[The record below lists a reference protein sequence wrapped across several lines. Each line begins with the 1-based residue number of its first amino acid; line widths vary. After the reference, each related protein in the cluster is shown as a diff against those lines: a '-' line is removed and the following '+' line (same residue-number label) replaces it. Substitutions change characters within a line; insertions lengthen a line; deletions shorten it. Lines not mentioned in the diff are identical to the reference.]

1 MFSEAHDLRL
11 RAFVRC
17 DKEEGPEKLAEYVL
31 RNEENGIKYGHHQGY
46 DGLDNEDLVLKL
58 LRTGQK

>member
-1 MFSEAHDLRL
+1 MFSNTHDIRL

-17 DKEEGPEKLAEYVL
+17 IKEEGATKLSEYL
-31 RNEENGIKYGHHQGY
+31 IRNQQNGIFYGHNKDYDNLENEEI
-46 DGLDNEDLVLKL
+46 VLKL